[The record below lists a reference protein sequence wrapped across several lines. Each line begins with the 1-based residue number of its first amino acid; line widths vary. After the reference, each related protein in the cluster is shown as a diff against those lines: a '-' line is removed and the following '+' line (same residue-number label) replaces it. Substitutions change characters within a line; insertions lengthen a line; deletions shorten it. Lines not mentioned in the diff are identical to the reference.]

1 MASLQSFIDWFSG
14 GTNQY
19 MSLYHCMAHDNLWVA
34 ITVGLDLAVAAGY
47 VLIMM
52 HWWRNERTLPDHVPA
67 KHALRSMRN
76 IFLFCGLCGY
86 LFIPIK
92 MFWPAWRL
100 YDIFM
105 MVLVYNTWRY
115 ALSARGLKVV
125 YNEIGRNE
133 ELAADLA
140 ESRSESKRKSFFLN
154 AISHDLRT
162 PLNAIML
169 QSHLADMSVANKDS
183 AALTE
188 SLRDIRANARETAEL
203 LNTLLEYARLDWAS
217 EPVKRSPCN
226 LADLV
231 DEILQRHQAAAQAR
245 GLTLRNNVPGDLT
258 IHVDVEKLER
268 VITNLVQNAVKFTET
283 GGVRV
288 EVDARGAS
296 VELHVIDTGIGIDP
310 AVTETLFEEFVQ
322 VGNNER
328 DRAKGFG
335 LGLTISRRFAR
346 HWGGDVLVESRK
358 GSGSRFTIL
367 LPDSRLPIA
376 APATDAV
383 PSLQATNLATK

>member
-19 MSLYHCMAHDNLWVA
+19 MTLYHCMSHDNLWVA

-52 HWWRNERTLPDHVPA
+52 HWWRNERTLPDNVPA

-115 ALSARGLKVV
+115 ALGARGLKVV
-125 YNEIGRNE
+125 YNEIGRSQALAD
-133 ELAADLA
+133 ELAQ
-140 ESRSESKRKSFFLN
+140 SRSESKRKSFFLN

-169 QSHLADMSVANKDS
+169 QSHLADMNLATKDN
-183 AALTE
+183 AALAD
-188 SLRDIRANARETAEL
+188 SLRDIRTNARETAEL

-217 EPVKRSPCN
+217 EPVKRLPCN

-231 DEILQRHQAAAQAR
+231 DEVLKRHQATAQAR
-245 GLTLRNNVPGDLT
+245 GLTLRNNVPGDLM
-258 IHVDVEKLER
+258 VNVEVEKLER
-268 VITNLVQNAVKFTET
+268 VITNLIQNAVKFTEA

-288 EVDARGAS
+288 EVDKRGAN
-296 VELHVIDTGIGIDP
+296 VELHVIDTGVGIDP
-310 AVTETLFEEFVQ
+310 AVAETLFAEFVQ
-322 VGNNER
+322 ADNAER

-335 LGLTISRRFAR
+335 LGLTIARRFAR

-358 GSGSRFTIL
+358 GAGSRFTVL
-367 LPDSRLPIA
+367 LPDCRVA
-376 APATDAV
+376 AAEPARDTADNFAGSTLAV
-383 PSLQATNLATK
+383 K